1 MADNYVVLISVGER
15 FWTKLTVLSYLS
27 LQHRLDVE
35 IPKYKT
41 IIFTDKPRQFK
52 AYFST
57 WVEIITPDAARISNI
72 PNLHSL
78 KYDMLSDLVD
88 QRPNANFLYVDSDCY
103 FNKSP
108 LSLLPKL
115 VEGRRAIGRVDN
127 VSTSS
132 LIGLP
137 AGDKQFLSEVRN
149 HSNEVKGV
157 DFFDDMFHYKEE
169 MNSRLA
175 QIQTF
180 FDRHYYREIG
190 ELFTLVGLWTPD
202 KWHLGEKELPQEL
215 L

>member
-27 LQHRLDVE
+27 LQHRLNVD

-57 WVEIITPDAARISNI
+57 WVEIITLDAERISGI
-72 PNLHSL
+72 QNLSEL
-78 KYDMLSDLVD
+78 KYDVLNDLIG

-103 FNKSP
+103 FEKSP
-108 LSLLPKL
+108 LELLPKL
-115 VEGRRAIGRVDN
+115 VEGQRAVGKVGG
-127 VSTSS
+127 
-132 LIGLP
+132 GLTTAVLGIP
-137 AGDKQFLSEVRN
+137 AGDSAFISEARN
-149 HSNEVKGV
+149 QKVETGKVEI
-157 DFFDDMFHYKEE
+157 FDKLFHYQEE
-169 MNSRLA
+169 FSIRRA
-175 QIQTF
+175 QIEAF
-180 FDRHYYREIG
+180 LERHYYREIG

-202 KWHLGEKELPQEL
+202 KWHLEEKDLPQEL